1 MATQMDPIKESKET
15 QAGCTPYCSQS
26 TQTESRI
33 EEIKIQQL
41 VEHTTMGE
49 QVSLKTDPD
58 EPDIQLVTKLDEAS
72 KIMHSTV
79 HENMLK
85 LLNEEDPPVSVV
97 KEEQFG
103 YDTQSED

>member
-1 MATQMDPIKESKET
+1 M
-15 QAGCTPYCSQS
+15 
-26 TQTESRI
+26 
-33 EEIKIQQL
+33 
-41 VEHTTMGE
+41 
-49 QVSLKTDPD
+49 VS
-58 EPDIQLVTKLDEAS
+58 KLDEVS

-85 LLNEEDPPVSVV
+85 LLNEEDPPESVV